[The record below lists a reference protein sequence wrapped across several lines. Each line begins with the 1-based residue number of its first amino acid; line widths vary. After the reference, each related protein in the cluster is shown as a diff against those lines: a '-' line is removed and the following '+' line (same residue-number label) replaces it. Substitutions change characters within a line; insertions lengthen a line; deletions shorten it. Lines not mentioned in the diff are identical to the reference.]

1 MLANISN
8 PGKATHQWAEK
19 MTKNRYPA
27 GNTFRGSSKDDKA
40 PGEEAPERR
49 GACACA
55 LLLPEAARA
64 VKCLLSYV
72 SSLPFMSPKMKSRIT
87 TSILGF
93 LFLDSVRAAGGSVLP
108 SDLVTPPCPPEL
120 RAEDPGTGESGPG
133 RSEQPSIPALTPS
146 GPERGVT
153 GRLAPVSWAARAC
166 SLETGPGRLIISSFI
181 HSFTVN
187 PFVC

>member
-1 MLANISN
+1 
-8 PGKATHQWAEK
+8 
-19 MTKNRYPA
+19 
-27 GNTFRGSSKDDKA
+27 
-40 PGEEAPERR
+40 
-49 GACACA
+49 
-55 LLLPEAARA
+55 
-64 VKCLLSYV
+64 
-72 SSLPFMSPKMKSRIT
+72 MKSRIT

-153 GRLAPVSWAARAC
+153 GQASSCELGSS
-166 SLETGPGRLIISSFI
+166 SLQPRVGTWQAHHQLIHSFI
-181 HSFTVN
+181 HGEPIRVLTFCLLTGTGMDIGATCVFERDRV
-187 PFVC
+187 PLDELAV

>member
-19 MTKNRYPA
+19 MTKNRHPA

-40 PGEEAPERR
+40 PGEEAPEPR

-153 GRLAPVSWAARAC
+153 GQASSCELGSSSPQPPDGTWQAHHQ
-166 SLETGPGRLIISSFI
+166 LIHSFI
-181 HSFTVN
+181 HSQ
-187 PFVC
+187 